1 MYVNFI
7 KQEAI
12 FLKNVKDHVEIKTGK
27 QGFVV
32 ARMFEAD
39 KSKTYFNKNDKM
51 SFGHIKAGPIQMTV

>member
-1 MYVNFI
+1 M
-7 KQEAI
+7 
-12 FLKNVKDHVEIKTGK
+12 KNVKDHVEIKTGK